1 MATVGPNGNKDT
13 NAILYELIT
22 SLSTFQEHNERHG
35 ADPARDDRFADLVIE
50 TAKKLTEMK
59 KQLPHLKELHPRS
72 LGCKDPEVSWTWG
85 YAEYT
90 VTLFRKTG
98 PVVYKFNRQPVIASA
113 KIDAG
118 PYYMKPTQITSQSE
132 NIPLTDKEADILL
145 DKIYK
150 SHH

>member
-1 MATVGPNGNKDT
+1 MDSFKDT

-22 SLSTFQEHNERHG
+22 SLSTFQEHNEREG
-35 ADPARDDRFADLVIE
+35 PELKRDDRFADLVIE

-59 KQLPHLKELHPRS
+59 KGLPHL
-72 LGCKDPEVSWTWG
+72 KDPEVSCTWG
-85 YAEYT
+85 CTEYT

-98 PVVYKFNRQPVIASA
+98 PEVYKFNRQPVIASA

-118 PYYMKPTQITSQSE
+118 PYYMKPPTHITSQSE

-145 DKIYK
+145 DKIYAFQ
-150 SHH
+150 H

>member
-1 MATVGPNGNKDT
+1 MDTVGPNGNKDT

-50 TAKKLTEMK
+50 TAKKLSEIK
-59 KQLPHLKELHPRS
+59 KELPHL
-72 LGCKDPEVSWTWG
+72 KDPEVSWTWG
-85 YAEYT
+85 YSEYT

-98 PVVYKFNRQPVIASA
+98 PVVYKFNHQPVIASA

-118 PYYMKPTQITSQSE
+118 PYYMKPPTPTTHSQSE
-132 NIPLTDKEADILL
+132 SCPYIPLTDKEANILM
-145 DKIYK
+145 DKIYAFR
-150 SHH
+150 H

>member
-1 MATVGPNGNKDT
+1 MDSFKDT

-22 SLSTFQEHNERHG
+22 SLSTFQEHNEREG
-35 ADPARDDRFADLVIE
+35 PDLKRDDRFADIVIE

-59 KQLPHLKELHPRS
+59 KELPHLKELHPRS
-72 LGCKDPEVSWTWG
+72 WGCKDPEVSCTWG
-85 YAEYT
+85 CTEYT

-98 PVVYKFNRQPVIASA
+98 PEVYKFNRQPVIASA

-118 PYYMKPTQITSQSE
+118 PYYMKPPTPITSQSE

-145 DKIYK
+145 DKIYAFQ
-150 SHH
+150 H

>member
-35 ADPARDDRFADLVIE
+35 ADPARDDRFADIVIE

-59 KQLPHLKELHPRS
+59 KQLPHL
-72 LGCKDPEVSWTWG
+72 KDPEVSWTWG

-90 VTLFRKTG
+90 VTLFREVG

-118 PYYMKPTQITSQSE
+118 PYYMKPPTQITSQSE

-150 SHH
+150 SRH

>member
-1 MATVGPNGNKDT
+1 MATVGPNGNPVFKDT

-50 TAKKLTEMK
+50 TAKKLTEVK
-59 KQLPHLKELHPRS
+59 KVLPHL
-72 LGCKDPEVSWTWG
+72 KDPEVSWTWG

-98 PVVYKFNRQPVIASA
+98 PVVYKFNRQPVIAST

-118 PYYMKPTQITSQSE
+118 PYYMKPPTQITSQSE

-150 SHH
+150 SRH